1 LPTTGAERATDRRL
15 APAAGGAGSM
25 SPDQSI
31 YAGGSIQSGNGRF
44 TLFYQG
50 DGNLVLY
57 RSDGRPLWASQT
69 NGRSAGRTVMQMD
82 GNLVVYDAGGTPVWA
97 SGTNGYSGAWLI
109 VQDDG
114 NLVIYSA
121 SGAPLWASGT
131 SGS

>member
-1 LPTTGAERATDRRL
+1 MEERRRRL
-15 APAAGGAGSM
+15 AARAACHRISR
-25 SPDQSI
+25 I